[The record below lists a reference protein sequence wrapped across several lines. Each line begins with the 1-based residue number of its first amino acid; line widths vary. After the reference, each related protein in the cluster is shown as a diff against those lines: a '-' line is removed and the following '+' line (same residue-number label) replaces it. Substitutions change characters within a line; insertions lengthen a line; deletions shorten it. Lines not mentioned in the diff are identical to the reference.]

1 MNQYIV
7 SVGAFTDAFKSEDL
21 GYDHFCL
28 TVVFFAARIMEK
40 NLSVAWTS
48 VVKIITKKTEVRA
61 GKWPHSTVRNL
72 HEA

>member
-28 TVVFFAARIMEK
+28 TVVF
-40 NLSVAWTS
+40 LQL
-48 VVKIITKKTEVRA
+48 
-61 GKWPHSTVRNL
+61 G
-72 HEA
+72 

>member
-28 TVVFFAARIMEK
+28 TVVFFCSSDNGKELICSLDLSSEDYHQK
-40 NLSVAWTS
+40 N
-48 VVKIITKKTEVRA
+48 R
-61 GKWPHSTVRNL
+61 GQGR
-72 HEA
+72 